1 MGYEQVHARVVID
14 AKEELTRVDAIK
26 PSRTP
31 AIGLE
36 STEVTTRQSSSALGF
51 SGSSGFGSPSIK
63 GMFSGHLGAESSS
76 HLETR
81 NYGSRITQ
89 GDSDGVVWWGFNID
103 DPHEQEAGKEL
114 LDTLPSAEFEF
125 LGKNASLPPRLH
137 VEVASCWSLISSI
150 ENRQSWIQAL
160 IGLAKPKGLSYSN
173 LCQIVQLEIPN
184 TLLED
189 CEYKSLT
196 DVMQSG
202 CHTQVQLFEGSDL
215 VCITPS
221 VLFLDEPVPPDSV
234 R

>member
-1 MGYEQVHARVVID
+1 MGYEQVHARVMID
-14 AKEELTRVDAIK
+14 TKKELTRVDAIK

-51 SGSSGFGSPSIK
+51 SGSAGFSSPSIK
-63 GMFSGHLGAESSS
+63 GVFSGHLGAESSS
-76 HLETR
+76 YLETR

-89 GDSDGVVWWGFNID
+89 GDSYGVVWWGFNID
-103 DPHEQEAGKEL
+103 DPHAQEAGIEL

-125 LGKNASLPPRLH
+125 LGKNASLPARLH
-137 VEVASCWSLISSI
+137 VEVVSCWSLISSL
-150 ENRQSWIQAL
+150 ENRQSWIQAF

-173 LCQIVQLEIPN
+173 LCQIVQLEIPS

-189 CEYKSLT
+189 CEYMSLT
-196 DVMQSG
+196 HVTQSG
-202 CHTQVQLFEGSDL
+202 CHTQVKLEGSHP
-215 VCITPS
+215 VHVTPS
-221 VLFLDEPVPPDSV
+221 IVFLDGPVPPDSG